1 MEQQQRPW
9 HTMTLIFEQAPV
21 TFRLRFTSGN
31 SILMT
36 WVVLLIGLAAW
47 EICFSQSEALPRSG

>member
-1 MEQQQRPW
+1 MEQDQRSW
-9 HTMTLIFEQAPV
+9 HSITLIFKQAPV
-21 TFRLRFTSGN
+21 TFRLRFTSGD

-47 EICFSQSEALPRSG
+47 EICFSLSEALPRSG